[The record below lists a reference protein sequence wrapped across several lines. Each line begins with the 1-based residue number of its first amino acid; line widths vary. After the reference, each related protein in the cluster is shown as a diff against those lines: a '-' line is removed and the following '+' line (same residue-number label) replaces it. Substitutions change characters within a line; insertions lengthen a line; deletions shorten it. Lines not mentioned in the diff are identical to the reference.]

1 MQQTKVFNS
10 KTTANYLD
18 GQIIYLKEAL
28 KPTTL
33 TLKREQITS
42 ARKNNPSNFHKRTQS
57 IHPATLAVSPQQD

>member
-1 MQQTKVFNS
+1 MQQTKVYNS

-42 ARKNNPSNFHKRTQS
+42 ARKHNPSGFHKRAQT
-57 IHPATLAVSPQQD
+57 IHPATLAVSP